1 MDVILR
7 TIRNIDIVVREKT
20 EDLNSLEQQMDE
32 LQLDNRE
39 QFLQKKR
46 LPLIQPRAVSAARE
60 LTSAQGAIGASS
72 RLEMASAHQQSLKT
86 LQVAIMT
93 SRKVA
98 PLNQTVVLGVKKFA
112 RITLKDLPPPV
123 PGHPVDIARGTS
135 GDEISTRASK
145 PASKL
150 IPDFT
155 TATSTVTN
163 LSLTTP
169 TPTSASTVIIA
180 LQQAAQRM
188 SSPPSGSPLV
198 ATPAPTVSFSP
209 GEGRP
214 LSRAVRNQRGHGVNE
229 KHTQAAQIR
238 NRITSSAAGS
248 GGFSFGPPP
257 PITPFDTKNGFIPF
271 SAIPSIRTGPVYVP
285 PNAKEDDEEKE
296 DDEDDWDRGDDV
308 QDPEEIVLRG
318 KSK

>member
-1 MDVILR
+1 
-7 TIRNIDIVVREKT
+7 
-20 EDLNSLEQQMDE
+20 MDE

-39 QFLQKKR
+39 QLLQKKR

-98 PLNQTVVLGVKKFA
+98 PLNQAVILGVKTFA
-112 RITLKDLPPPV
+112 RVTLKDLPPPA
-123 PGHPVDIARGTS
+123 PGHPVDIARVTL
-135 GDEISTRASK
+135 GDERSTHASK
-145 PASKL
+145 SASKL
-150 IPDFT
+150 IHDST
-155 TATSTVTN
+155 TATPTVMN
-163 LSLTTP
+163 LSLMTP
-169 TPTSASTVIIA
+169 NPTSASTVIIA
-180 LQQAAQRM
+180 LQQTAQRM
-188 SSPPSGSPLV
+188 SNPPSGSPPV
-198 ATPAPTVSFSP
+198 ATPASTASFSP

-214 LSRAVRNQRGHGVNE
+214 LSRAVRNQRGHGATE
-229 KHTQAAQIR
+229 KHTQAPQIK
-238 NRITSSAAGS
+238 NRITPSAADT

-271 SAIPSIRTGPVYVP
+271 STIPSIRTGPVYVP
-285 PNAKEDDEEKE
+285 PNAKEDDEEKD
-296 DDEDDWDRGDDV
+296 DDEDWDRGDDV